1 MTFNTVR
8 IWTRGD
14 EGSDIWIDRKAKLEQ
29 NGCLW
34 SAGAMKEGLQ
44 GTRLERTWDLTM
56 ALNFIL

>member
-1 MTFNTVR
+1 MLLESGHVEMKEVIF
-8 IWTRGD
+8 WM
-14 EGSDIWIDRKAKLEQ
+14 DRKAKLEQ
-29 NGCLW
+29 NGYLW

>member
-1 MTFNTVR
+1 MKEVIF
-8 IWTRGD
+8 
-14 EGSDIWIDRKAKLEQ
+14 WIDRKAKLEQ